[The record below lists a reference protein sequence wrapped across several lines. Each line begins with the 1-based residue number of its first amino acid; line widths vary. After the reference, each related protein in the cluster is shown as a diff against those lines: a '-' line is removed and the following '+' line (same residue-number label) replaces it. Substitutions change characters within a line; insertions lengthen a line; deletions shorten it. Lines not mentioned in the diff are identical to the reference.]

1 MTQKKEDFTMKL
13 LTLVATFSILSAC
26 SQLPIGAADNAPLT
40 WMKIEPEPFTYQD
53 QPEKYKSTELEI
65 VLTAGNAMELK
76 FTMQKHDTV
85 VYQWQVQGDAKGLS
99 LTEFHGHTSKP
110 DGSSLGTLVFYKK
123 HKDSQESGSLTAA
136 FAGDHGWY
144 FENDSDKDISI
155 QLTAA
160 GWYESVRE
168 IPVPR

>member
-1 MTQKKEDFTMKL
+1 MTQKTESVMIKL
-13 LTLVATFSILSAC
+13 IKLIATASLLSAC
-26 SQLPIGAADNAPLT
+26 SQLPTNTTDNASLT
-40 WMKIEPEPFTYQD
+40 WREVEPEPFAYQD
-53 QPEKYKSTELEI
+53 QSERYKSTELEV
-65 VLTAGNAMELK
+65 VLAAGNAMELK
-76 FTMQKHDTV
+76 FAMQKHDTV
-85 VYQWQVQGDAKGLS
+85 VYQWRVLGDAEGLS
-99 LTEFHGHTSKP
+99 LTEFHGHTEKP
-110 DGSSLGTLVFYKK
+110 DDGSLGTLVFYKK
-123 HKDSQESGSLTAA
+123 HQDSQENGSLTAA

>member
-1 MTQKKEDFTMKL
+1 MIKL
-13 LTLVATFSILSAC
+13 IKLIATASLLSAC
-26 SQLPIGAADNAPLT
+26 SQLPTETTDNVSLT
-40 WMKIEPEPFTYQD
+40 WMEVEPEPFAYQD
-53 QPEKYKSTELEI
+53 QSERYKSTELEV
-65 VLTAGNAMELK
+65 VLAAGNAMELK

-85 VYQWQVQGDAKGLS
+85 VYQWQVQGDAEGLS
-99 LTEFHGHTSKP
+99 LTEFHGHTEKP
-110 DGSSLGTLVFYKK
+110 DDGSLGTLVFYKK
-123 HKDSQESGSLTAA
+123 HQDSQESGSLTAA

-160 GWYESVRE
+160 GWYESVRK